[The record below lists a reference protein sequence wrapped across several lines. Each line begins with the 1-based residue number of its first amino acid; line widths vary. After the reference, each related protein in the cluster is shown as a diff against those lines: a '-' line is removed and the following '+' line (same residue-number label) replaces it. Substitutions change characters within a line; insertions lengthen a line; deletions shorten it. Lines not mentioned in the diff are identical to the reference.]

1 MRRDDLAWLAVF
13 ADPFT
18 RLGGPVCDVIG
29 SRRVILEDDDIPIS
43 RCGRYQVAHVSNA
56 YSDGVSGPF
65 FSTSPQ
71 SASTRIT
78 ENARKLLGGKPREGP
93 RNDIVSPAEV
103 R

>member
-43 RCGRYQVAHVSNA
+43 RCGLYQVAHVSNA

-65 FSTSPQ
+65 FLHFATVRQHPHNRERPQ
-71 SASTRIT
+71 VTWRQASRRP
-78 ENARKLLGGKPREGP
+78 EE
-93 RNDIVSPAEV
+93 
-103 R
+103 